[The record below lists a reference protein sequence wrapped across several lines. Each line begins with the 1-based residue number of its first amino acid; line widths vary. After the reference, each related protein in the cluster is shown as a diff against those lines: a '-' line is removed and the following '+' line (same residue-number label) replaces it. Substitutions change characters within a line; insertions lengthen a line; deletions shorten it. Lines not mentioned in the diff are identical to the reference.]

1 MQYMQKS
8 IRPGSTGSQPSL
20 SRNSSRRLLPGLM
33 DFCLYCIYNSVID
46 HELYS
51 RNGKTAA
58 I

>member
-1 MQYMQKS
+1 
-8 IRPGSTGSQPSL
+8 
-20 SRNSSRRLLPGLM
+20 M

-58 I
+58 VYKMVYQLCSASRPISSK